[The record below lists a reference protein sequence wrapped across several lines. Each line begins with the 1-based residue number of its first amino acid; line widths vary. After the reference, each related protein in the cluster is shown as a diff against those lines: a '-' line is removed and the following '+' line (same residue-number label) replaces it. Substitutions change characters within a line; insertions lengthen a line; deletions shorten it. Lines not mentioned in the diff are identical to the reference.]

1 MCVKVI
7 PSLLRKNSVFGKE
20 VVVFQVLI
28 TFSKDLYTAI
38 HDKLHV
44 TCISEFQVVR
54 YYYTKTFVSL
64 NPQFSNFMKNINATL
79 SHSTLQ
85 VKYVVIHPGL
95 NLPGVKFTMRKDFF
109 TAIHDRLHV
118 TCISEF

>member
-28 TFSKDLYTAI
+28 TFSKDLYIAI

-54 YYYTKTFVSL
+54 YYYTKTFVSFIESPIFKL
-64 NPQFSNFMKNINATL
+64 YEEHQCYTEPF
-79 SHSTLQ
+79 
-85 VKYVVIHPGL
+85 HP
-95 NLPGVKFTMRKDFF
+95 PSKVCCYSPRVKFTWSKVYHEEGFLYCN
-109 TAIHDRLHV
+109 T
-118 TCISEF
+118 